1 MAKVTYRMRMVP
13 LFLAI
18 LLLCACSLKL
28 MYQYADWMLIWSID
42 DYFDLDFQQRAF
54 LDEKIEEQL
63 LWHRRHELPVYAT
76 FLRQLQQKGQD
87 GLTASEID
95 WVYENIYRLRKNIV
109 QQIAVDSA
117 FFLAQ
122 LKEDQIL
129 YLESYLAKLN
139 KTDQHRL
146 EQSPEKRLQNQ
157 AKKIIDFVEEWFSRL
172 TADQKR
178 QITHL
183 SRSLPDIQE
192 SRIKF
197 RLQRQREFAALLRSD
212 SDAATIEA
220 QLLKWYLDL
229 EAGYPPEY
237 RQVVLDAHKH
247 VKAMILAIDKLLTPQ
262 QRQHANKKIQGILD
276 EIASITSS

>member
-1 MAKVTYRMRMVP
+1 MVP
-13 LFLAI
+13 LFLAM

-42 DYFDLDFQQRAF
+42 DYFDLNFQQRAF

-109 QQIAVDSA
+109 QQVAADSS

-129 YLESYLAKLN
+129 YLESYLAKQN

-157 AKKIIDFVEEWFSRL
+157 AEKIIDFVEEWFGRL

-247 VKAMILAIDKLLTPQ
+247 VKVMILAIDKLLTPQ
-262 QRQHANKKIQGILD
+262 QRQHANKKIQGILE

>member
-1 MAKVTYRMRMVP
+1 MAKVRYRMRMVP
-13 LFLAI
+13 LFLAM

-42 DYFDLDFQQRAF
+42 DYFDLNFQQRAF

-129 YLESYLAKLN
+129 YLESYLAKQN
-139 KTDQHRL
+139 KTDQQRL

-157 AKKIIDFVEEWFSRL
+157 AKKIIDFVEEWFGRL

-237 RQVVLDAHKH
+237 RQVVLDAHNH
-247 VKAMILAIDKLLTPQ
+247 VKVMILAIDKLLTPQ
-262 QRQHANKKIQGILD
+262 QRQHANKKIQGILE